1 MAHADPLK
9 IAADAAQILD
19 RLGIAAYGK
28 KADGRVTLDGWAQ
41 ANGKR
46 IAFSYEVED
55 VELSAEELAA
65 VCVAKVQEALAKGA

>member
-41 ANGKR
+41 SNGKR

>member
-1 MAHADPLK
+1 MPHADPLK
-9 IAADAAQILD
+9 IAADTAQILD

-55 VELSAEELAA
+55 PELSAEELAA

>member
-1 MAHADPLK
+1 MPRVDTLK

-28 KADGRVTLDGWAQ
+28 KAEGRVTIDGWAQ

-46 IAFSYEVED
+46 IAFSYELD
-55 VELSAEELAA
+55 DADLSAEDLAA
-65 VCVAKVQEALAKGA
+65 RCVAKVQEALARGA